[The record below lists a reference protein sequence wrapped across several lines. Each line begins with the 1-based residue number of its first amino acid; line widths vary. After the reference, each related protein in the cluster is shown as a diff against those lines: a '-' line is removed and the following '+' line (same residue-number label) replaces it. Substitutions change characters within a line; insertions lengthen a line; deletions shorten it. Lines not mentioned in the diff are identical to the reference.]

1 MSIRTG
7 SDAQTP
13 HPPSLQ
19 QPGLL
24 AHVPMRLLRD
34 TLPETT
40 GVGQTLNGYMFTDV
54 TPDELMALPLGYRTP
69 YWHLRQKFGNSDLWD
84 TLTGDVVDMMLNPR
98 QEYDP
103 DYQRQVNTA
112 LLTCI
117 KTLENKIA
125 RH

>member
-1 MSIRTG
+1 ML
-7 SDAQTP
+7 
-13 HPPSLQ
+13 PPAPSPNLR
-19 QPGLL
+19 
-24 AHVPMRLLRD
+24 AHVPRRLTRN

-40 GVGQTLNGYMFTDV
+40 GVAQVLNGYMFTDV
-54 TPDELMALPLGYRTP
+54 APDELGLPPGHRSH
-69 YWHLRQKFGNSDLWD
+69 YWYLRERFTNLDLWD
-84 TLTGDVVDMMLNPR
+84 TLTGDVVDMMLNPPA
-98 QEYDP
+98 EYDP

>member
-1 MSIRTG
+1 MSVRPVRDVRTLL
-7 SDAQTP
+7 
-13 HPPSLQ
+13 PPAPPPNLQ
-19 QPGLL
+19 V
-24 AHVPMRLLRD
+24 HVPSRFTHS

-40 GVGQTLNGYMFTDV
+40 GAVQALNGYMFTDV